1 MAIVQ
6 EFDLNMIPDSAPV
19 IVHVNQYDEGEGRF
33 EIHLY
38 DGNVPYVPAAGAE
51 AIIQGTKPD
60 GKGFDY
66 NATLSGSTV
75 TADVTKQM
83 TAVAGVVRVQVVIT
97 EDDDVTGTF
106 VFGMDVQ
113 KSGLPADTDMSA
125 SEYQIVEQM
134 IEAAEEA
141 EAVATQSAE
150 DAEAWAVGQRSGSD
164 VPPADPT
171 YHNNSKYWAGK
182 AHEELENKADLVD
195 GKVPSS
201 QLPSYVDDVV
211 EGYYNPLDG
220 KFYKESTYETEI
232 EGERDKIYID
242 LTTDKSYR
250 WSGSA
255 FVVTNDPD
263 IAENTLNSIT
273 TSTATYPAFSAGET
287 LKVIFGK
294 IKKFLSDLYNKKA
307 DKVTSAT
314 VGNFAGLDSNG
325 NLTDSGNK
333 ASDFITSHQTIKQ
346 DGVTGATANR
356 FGECTTQASVNDKY
370 VSITEG
376 TFSLEAGAKVTV
388 KFRYTNTS
396 TAPRLKVGNTL
407 AQDIYYRGV
416 QVGPSAP
423 AGVLNG
429 VIDFV
434 YDGSHY
440 NIVGTFVNTTYE
452 SKAAVSGGTALSL
465 VTTGEKYIWNNP
477 PSSGHT
483 ILNGSGT
490 AMTQRGKLQFVG
502 APVTDD
508 PTNDKTVVNLGTTV
522 SVTHTLSAS
531 ANTNFDFTGIGAN
544 AVITEILA
552 TDGRGYASREYIN
565 SGTGIRFVFAPDNST
580 PTVTMQ
586 IRYR

>member
-66 NATLSGSTV
+66 YATLSGSTV

-97 EDDDVTGTF
+97 EGDDVTGTF

-164 VPPADPT
+164 VPPTDPT

-211 EGYYNPLDG
+211 EGYYNEQDG
-220 KFYKESTYETEI
+220 KFYEESTFIHEI
-232 EGERDKIYID
+232 TPERSKIYVD
-242 LTTDKSYR
+242 LGADITYR
-250 WSGSA
+250 WSGSEYVA
-255 FVVTNDPD
+255 ISNPD
-263 IAENTLNSIT
+263 IAEDVVTSIVD
-273 TSTATYPAFSAGET
+273 SAAEYPVPAAGET
-287 LKVIFGK
+287 LKVIIGK
-294 IKKFLSDLYNKKA
+294 IKKYLADLKGKL
-307 DKVTSAT
+307 DTFKSKGSAT
-314 VGNFAGLDSNG
+314 KGIYFDANGAVQEMSYTVGKSVPSDAVFTDAKVLQTNNDTSRDDYYLLFGNSSSTDTDGTFKSSKLKFNPSTG
-325 NLTDSGNK
+325 NL
-333 ASDFITSHQTIKQ
+333 QTQEI
-346 DGVTGATANR
+346 
-356 FGECTTQASVNDKY
+356 
-370 VSITEG
+370 
-376 TFSLEAGAKVTV
+376 
-388 KFRYTNTS
+388 
-396 TAPRLKVGNTL
+396 
-407 AQDIYYRGV
+407 
-416 QVGPSAP
+416 
-423 AGVLNG
+423 NG
-429 VIDFV
+429 V
-434 YDGSHY
+434 
-440 NIVGTFVNTTYE
+440 
-452 SKAAVSGGTALSL
+452 A
-465 VTTGEKYIWNNP
+465 
-477 PSSGHT
+477 
-483 ILNGSGT
+483 
-490 AMTQRGKLQFVG
+490 VG
-502 APVTDD
+502 A
-508 PTNDKTVVNLGTTV
+508 TV

-531 ANTNFDFTGIGAN
+531 ANTNFDFTDIGAD

-565 SGTGIRFVFAPDNST
+565 SGTGIRFVFAPDSST
-580 PTVTMQ
+580 PSVTMQ

>member
-97 EDDDVTGTF
+97 EGDDVTGTF

-125 SEYQIVEQM
+125 SEYQIVERM

-164 VPPADPT
+164 VPPEDPT
-171 YHNNSKYWAGK
+171 YHNNSKYWADK
-182 AHEELENKADLVD
+182 AHEELANKADLVD

-211 EGYYNPLDG
+211 EGYYNEQDG
-220 KFYKESTYETEI
+220 KFYEESTFIHEI
-232 EGERDKIYID
+232 TPERSKIYVD
-242 LTTDKSYR
+242 LGADITYR
-250 WSGSA
+250 WSGSEYVA
-255 FVVTNDPD
+255 ISNPD
-263 IAENTLNSIT
+263 IAEDVVTSIVD
-273 TSTATYPAFSAGET
+273 SAAEYPVPAAGET
-287 LKVIFGK
+287 LKVIIGK
-294 IKKFLSDLYNKKA
+294 IKKYLADLKGKL
-307 DKVTSAT
+307 DTFKSKGSAT
-314 VGNFAGLDSNG
+314 KGIYFDANGAVQEMSYTVGKSVPSNAEFTDTHVRQVRADDSSSYSYDYRVLLSNNSSDATENGYAKKSSKCTVNPYTGNLKIVKINDVDVGNSPKF
-325 NLTDSGNK
+325 TD
-333 ASDFITSHQTIKQ
+333 
-346 DGVTGATANR
+346 
-356 FGECTTQASVNDKY
+356 
-370 VSITEG
+370 
-376 TFSLEAGAKVTV
+376 
-388 KFRYTNTS
+388 
-396 TAPRLKVGNTL
+396 
-407 AQDIYYRGV
+407 
-416 QVGPSAP
+416 
-423 AGVLNG
+423 
-429 VIDFV
+429 
-434 YDGSHY
+434 
-440 NIVGTFVNTTYE
+440 
-452 SKAAVSGGTALSL
+452 
-465 VTTGEKYIWNNP
+465 
-477 PSSGHT
+477 SGHT
-483 ILNGSGT
+483 ILNGSGS

-502 APVTDD
+502 ADVTDD
-508 PTNDKTVVNLGTTV
+508 ATNDKTVVNLGTTV

-565 SGTGIRFVFAPDNST
+565 SGTGIRFVFAPDSST
-580 PTVTMQ
+580 PSVTVQ

>member
-83 TAVAGVVRVQVVIT
+83 TAVAGVVRVPVVIT
-97 EDDDVTGTF
+97 EGDNVTGTF

-113 KSGLPADTDMSA
+113 RSGLPTDTDMSA

-211 EGYYNPLDG
+211 EGYYNEQDG
-220 KFYKESTYETEI
+220 KFYEESTFIHEI
-232 EGERDKIYID
+232 TPERSKIYVD
-242 LTTDKSYR
+242 LGADITYR
-250 WSGSA
+250 WSGSEYIA
-255 FVVTNDPD
+255 ISNPD
-263 IAENTLNSIT
+263 IAEDIVTSIVD
-273 TSTATYPAFSAGET
+273 STADYPVPTAGET
-287 LKVIFGK
+287 LKVIIGK
-294 IKKFLSDLYNKKA
+294 IKKYLADLKGKL
-307 DKVTSAT
+307 DTFKSKGSAT
-314 VGNFAGLDSNG
+314 KGIYFDANGAVQEMTYTLEKSVPSDAVFTDTKNTAGSTD
-325 NLTDSGNK
+325 TDSK
-333 ASDFITSHQTIKQ
+333 IFL
-346 DGVTGATANR
+346 VGATSQAANPQ
-356 FGECTTQASVNDKY
+356 TYSQ
-370 VSITEG
+370 EG
-376 TFSLEAGAKVTV
+376 TYINANGILFSRNETV
-388 KFRYTNTS
+388 ALMRILANIYMLGEEYEVGDYCYSNISGTPPLGGTFLYKCIQGIESSTPQ
-396 TAPRLKVGNTL
+396 TAPPNGTYWKVVRAMEEL
-407 AQDIYYRGV
+407 
-416 QVGPSAP
+416 SEK
-423 AGVLNG
+423 
-429 VIDFV
+429 
-434 YDGSHY
+434 
-440 NIVGTFVNTTYE
+440 GTDLPLEVVN
-452 SKAAVSGGTALSL
+452 
-465 VTTGEKYIWNNP
+465 
-477 PSSGHT
+477 
-483 ILNGSGT
+483 
-490 AMTQRGKLQFVG
+490 GKL
-502 APVTDD
+502 
-508 PTNDKTVVNLGTTV
+508 N
-522 SVTHTLSAS
+522 
-531 ANTNFDFTGIGAN
+531 I
-544 AVITEILA
+544 IYE
-552 TDGRGYASREYIN
+552 EE
-565 SGTGIRFVFAPDNST
+565 
-580 PTVTMQ
+580 
-586 IRYR
+586 